1 MRSRDIQSTLTPPGA
16 GDDEGEGW
24 LTSYLDVLTLLITL
38 FVLLLSLAET
48 GQGDEGEASMQQP
61 TSATAP
67 ASPGIEPRNDGLQPR
82 FSGLNVEG
90 VSVAEDDRGIT
101 LRIDNRLL
109 FDSGEARLTDGGRGV
124 LAELVGQLEAFDGRI
139 SIEGHTDN
147 VPISTARFPSNWELS
162 TRRATAV
169 LRQLIDTGIA
179 GERLRAIGYADT
191 RPLESNETAAG
202 RAANRRVEL
211 LLTQGGPAA
220 R

>member
-1 MRSRDIQSTLTPPGA
+1 MRSREIQSTLTPPGN

-48 GQGDEGEASMQQP
+48 GRGDDGEASMQQP
-61 TSATAP
+61 TSSTAP

-82 FSGLNVEG
+82 FSGLNVDG
-90 VSVAEDDRGIT
+90 VSVAEDDSGIT

-109 FDSGEARLTDGGRGV
+109 FASGEARLTDGGRAV
-124 LAELVGQLEAFDGRI
+124 LRELVSQLEAFQGRI

-169 LRQLIDTGIA
+169 LRQLVESGVSE
-179 GERLRAIGYADT
+179 ERLRAIGYADT
-191 RPLESNETAAG
+191 RPLESNDTAAG

-211 LLTQGGPAA
+211 LLTKGGTAA